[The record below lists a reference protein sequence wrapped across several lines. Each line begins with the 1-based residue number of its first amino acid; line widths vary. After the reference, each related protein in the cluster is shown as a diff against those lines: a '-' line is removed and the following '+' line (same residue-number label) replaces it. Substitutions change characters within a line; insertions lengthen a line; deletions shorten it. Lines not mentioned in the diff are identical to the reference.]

1 MHIKDIIVNYRT
13 ENRYSQRAFAAKCGL
28 SNGYISMIEKNVN
41 PSTGKPTVFTY
52 QTLKKLAFG
61 LDMSVND
68 LVAMADDMDIDV
80 SESQQPGGT
89 EIVMVNKPSDSMETA
104 DVRKFL
110 HNLIDE
116 LSDEDLFFMKDISL
130 RIVRK

>member
-1 MHIKDIIVNYRT
+1 MRIADIVSKYR
-13 ENRYSQRAFAAKCGL
+13 ENNRYSQRAFAEKCGL
-28 SNGYISMIEKNVN
+28 SNGYISIIEKNMH
-41 PSTGKPTVFTY
+41 PSTGKPPVFTY